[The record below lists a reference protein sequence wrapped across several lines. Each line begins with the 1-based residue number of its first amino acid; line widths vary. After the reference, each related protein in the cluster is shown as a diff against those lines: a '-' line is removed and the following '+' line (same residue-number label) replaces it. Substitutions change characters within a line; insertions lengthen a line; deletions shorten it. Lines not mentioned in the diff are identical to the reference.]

1 MESFW
6 NATEAFGDLLIAKM
20 DVVGLEFTIWFW
32 ILLAIGVWLNNM
44 RTWLRML
51 AKQRRERVRERV
63 ARESKHVRKR
73 RTTSRHE
80 FAHFASVAVSKP
92 AARDVVCYRVLGCRL
107 SCCGVG
113 RMLWLSAT
121 EFCDKERARTPEE
134 QGGLETVYERF

>member
-63 ARESKHVRKR
+63 ARGIK
-73 RTTSRHE
+73 
-80 FAHFASVAVSKP
+80 
-92 AARDVVCYRVLGCRL
+92 ARAQEKD
-107 SCCGVG
+107 
-113 RMLWLSAT
+113 
-121 EFCDKERARTPEE
+121 D
-134 QGGLETVYERF
+134 